1 LEPLYY
7 YSGSLIILAILL
19 GYLTFRIFT
28 HKDQLG
34 VGATR
39 ALNATYVGLIFMVII
54 FSMLIMVEH
63 YQGSNYEL
71 TNKDGYSV
79 VIREKIKKIHPEDA
93 IDLTDENYYVDPHAG
108 FYVTLP
114 EDSLWIE
121 PKKLKG
127 MKAYLKNA
135 NLEGNKTNIQSF
147 LKWNRYSK
155 LLECVFEDITMHPYN
170 EMLFCLEQS
179 LLFSEIGPALHSS
192 QSILFTHTTNIDL
205 EIVTTGPNPFSV
217 HQLRGKDLMKLV
229 GKDKEKAEKQEQRP
243 NTTQISFNNY
253 FNVTVL
259 DKSNLQHSVSDL
271 SAYLLK
277 HTLNFASE
285 ADQLIASEGNV
296 LFTSSFTFEN
306 ARYQGNIEKFRIN
319 RWVRFIEESDRLH
332 ILEMVYSPESDPENN
347 IWKDMRLLF
356 ESFGKIG
363 EDPE

>member
-1 LEPLYY
+1 MEPVYF
-7 YSGSLIILAILL
+7 YSGTLITLAILL
-19 GYLTFRIFT
+19 GYLTFRVFS
-28 HKDQLG
+28 HKAQLG
-34 VGATR
+34 AGATR
-39 ALNATYVGLIFMVII
+39 VLNATYVGLIFMVII
-54 FSMLIMVEH
+54 FSLLIMVEH

-79 VIREKIKKIHPEDA
+79 IIREKIKTIHPEDA
-93 IDLTDENYYVDPHAG
+93 IDLVDENYYVDPHAG
-108 FYVTLP
+108 FYVTIP
-114 EDSLWIE
+114 EDSLWAA
-121 PKKLKG
+121 PQKLKG
-127 MKAYLKNA
+127 LKAYLKNA
-135 NLEGNKTNIQSF
+135 NLEGNKTNIESF

-155 LLECVFEDITMHPYN
+155 LLECVFEDVTMHPYN

-192 QSILFTHTTNIDL
+192 QSILFNHHHNIDL
-205 EIVTTGPNPFSV
+205 EIVTIGPNPFSV
-217 HQLRGKDLMKLV
+217 HQIRGKDLMKLV
-229 GKDKEKAEKQEQRP
+229 GKDKGKPKNKRP
-243 NTTQISFNNY
+243 NTAKISFNNY
-253 FNVTVL
+253 FNITVL

-271 SAYLLK
+271 STYLLK

-306 ARYQGNIEKFRIN
+306 AKYQESVNKFRIN
-319 RWVRFIEESDRLH
+319 RWVRFIEDSDRLH
-332 ILEMVYSPESDPENN
+332 ILELVYSPDSDIDNI